1 LCHNSL
7 GKNNNFVFYKLWC
20 TASSI
25 QNKGKQLRWIVLE
38 RLQKV
43 IARAGIASRR
53 KSEELIKEGR
63 VKVNGKV
70 IKELGVKV
78 TPSDRVEV
86 DGVQIEKEEPV
97 YFLLYKPR
105 GVISSVSDDKGR
117 KVVTDFFPYQQERIF
132 PVGRLDYDT
141 SGLLLLTNDGEFANL
156 LMHPR
161 NQIDKVYVVKSKGIP
176 SKENL
181 RKLEKG
187 IHLEDGKTAPAKVKM
202 LSVDK
207 QKQTAIIEIIIHE
220 GRNRQ
225 VRRMFEAIGHE
236 VLKLKRERY
245 GFLTLQGLSAGD
257 ARELTHHEV
266 KLLRGLSLESTKKN
280 S

>member
-1 LCHNSL
+1 M
-7 GKNNNFVFYKLWC
+7 
-20 TASSI
+20 
-25 QNKGKQLRWIVLE
+25 E

-43 IARAGIASRR
+43 IAHSGVASRR
-53 KSEELIKEGR
+53 KAEELIKEGR

-70 IKELGVKV
+70 VKELGVKV
-78 TPSDRVEV
+78 TPNDKVSVNE
-86 DGVQIEKEEPV
+86 VQIEREEPV

-105 GVISSVSDDKGR
+105 GVISSVKDDKGR
-117 KVVTDFFPYQQERIF
+117 KVVTDFMPRMLERIY

-141 SGLLLLTNDGEFANL
+141 SGLLLMTNDGDFANL

-161 NQIDKVYVVKSKGIP
+161 HGVEKLYVVKTKGIP
-176 SKENL
+176 SKEQL

-187 IHLEDGKTAPAKVKM
+187 IVLEDGKTAPARVKM
-202 LSVDK
+202 LSADMK
-207 QKQTAIIEIIIHE
+207 KNTAIVEITIHE

-225 VRRMFEAIGHE
+225 VRRMFDAIGHE

-245 GFLTLQGLSAGD
+245 GFLTLNGLSAGGM
-257 ARELTHHEV
+257 RELTPHEV
-266 KLLRGLSLESTKKN
+266 KQLRALAQESAQKK

>member
-7 GKNNNFVFYKLWC
+7 GKNNKFVSYKLWC

-25 QNKGKQLRWIVLE
+25 QNKGKQLRWIILE

-70 IKELGVKV
+70 ITELGVKV
-78 TPSDRVEV
+78 TPSDKVEV
-86 DGVQIEKEEPV
+86 NGVQIEKEEPV

-181 RKLEKG
+181 RKLERG

-245 GFLTLQGLSAGD
+245 GFLTLHGLSAGD

>member
-1 LCHNSL
+1 
-7 GKNNNFVFYKLWC
+7 VF
-20 TASSI
+20 ASSI
-25 QNKGKQLRWIVLE
+25 QNKGKQLRWIILE

-70 IKELGVKV
+70 VTELGVKV
-78 TPSDRVEV
+78 TPSDKVEV
-86 DGVQIEKEEPV
+86 NGIQIEKEEPV

-161 NQIDKVYVVKSKGIP
+161 NEIEKSYVAKTKGIP

-181 RKLEKG
+181 RKLERG

-207 QKQTAIIEIIIHE
+207 QKQTSIIEIIIHE

-225 VRRMFEAIGHE
+225 VRRMFEAIGHD

-245 GFLTLQGLSAGD
+245 GFLTLHGLSAGD